1 MNFKKGL
8 DKVAVVSKLKY
19 LGTFLVEF
27 LTFSENVQLEG
38 VLALSYLNLSNLKI
52 VCGYRTYKKMHNT
65 SVVPIFSYG
74 AGIWGFNK
82 DGPAE
87 KNL

>member
-1 MNFKKGL
+1 M
-8 DKVAVVSKLKY
+8 
-19 LGTFLVEF
+19 
-27 LTFSENVQLEG
+27 EG

-52 VCGYRTYKKMHNT
+52 LVIEL
-65 SVVPIFSYG
+65 VVPIFSYW

-87 KNL
+87 KNYNKAL